1 MAATANTGA
10 FSKRGTFVLVL
21 FAILAFV
28 AFLYLVGQ
36 GGLSGNANNG
46 RAHAASTGLNGF
58 AGLTRLLE
66 ADGST
71 VIRSR
76 NAATLDDPGLLILTP
91 PAEIDPDELTE
102 IVDRRRTIGPT
113 MIVAPKWLA
122 MPDNRRDAK
131 PGWVHL
137 LAAPQEWSATIDG
150 RELTI
155 TKRDLDGRKARWSG
169 LGAEGTLPSDKAL
182 LTVDGDTAE
191 GFLAPLVVDEKDQPL
206 VAYLADD
213 GSYLD
218 GDLYLDPERSD
229 GQAVFG
235 VMLVAEPDLLNNWGI
250 ADEKRA
256 MLALDLVRIAQQG
269 SEGPVRFDLTLNGL
283 GASRN
288 LLTLAFEPP
297 FLAATLTLLIALA
310 IALWRGFARFG
321 PALRP
326 TPAIA
331 PGKSQLIANGAQVI
345 ARSGRL
351 RLLREPYE
359 ALMRARI
366 ARKLG
371 LKDSDSEAIEAALAA
386 RNAPSLEDN
395 LQTLRAARQRG
406 ELLRAARSLRDL
418 ERTL

>member
-1 MAATANTGA
+1 MAGTANSGA

-28 AFLYLVGQ
+28 TFLYLVGQ
-36 GGLSGNANNG
+36 GGLAGNTNDG

-66 ADGST
+66 ADGYP

-76 NAATLDDPGLLILTP
+76 DTAALDDPGLLVLTP
-91 PAEIDPDELTE
+91 PAEMDPEELTE

-122 MPDNRRDAK
+122 LPASQRGAK

-137 LAAPQEWSATIDG
+137 LGAPEEWSATIDG
-150 RELTI
+150 KELTF
-155 TKRDLDGRKARWSG
+155 TRTTLDGRTARWAG
-169 LGAEGTLPSDKAL
+169 LGAKGTLPSDQAI
-182 LTVDGDTAE
+182 LTVSSDTAKD
-191 GFLAPLVVDEKDQPL
+191 FVAPLVVDGKDRPL

-218 GDLYLDPERSD
+218 GDLYLDPVRTD

-235 VMLVAEPDLLNNWGI
+235 VMLVAEPDLLNNWGL
-250 ADEKRA
+250 ADETRA
-256 MLALDLVRIAQQG
+256 MLALDLVRIARQG
-269 SEGPVRFDLTLNGL
+269 TEDPVRFDLTLNGL
-283 GASRN
+283 GAARN

-326 TPAIA
+326 APAIA

-345 ARSGRL
+345 ARSRRL
-351 RLLREPYE
+351 RLLRDPYE

-371 LKDSDSEAIEAALAA
+371 LKDSDSDAIEAALAA
-386 RNAPSLEDN
+386 RDAPSLLHR

-406 ELLRAARSLRDL
+406 DLLRAARSLRDL

>member
-1 MAATANTGA
+1 MAGATNSGA

-66 ADGST
+66 ADGSG
-71 VIRSR
+71 VVRSR
-76 NAATLDDPGLLILTP
+76 NSAALDDPGLLILTP
-91 PAEIDPDELTE
+91 PSEIDPEELTE

-113 MIVAPKWLA
+113 MIIAPKWLA
-122 MPDNRRDAK
+122 MPAGQRGAK

-137 LAAPQEWSATIDG
+137 LGAPAEWTATIDG
-150 RELTI
+150 RELTLVR
-155 TKRDLDGRKARWSG
+155 RDLAGRKAQWTG
-169 LGAEGTLPSDKAL
+169 LGAEGTLPSDRAL
-182 LTVDGDTAE
+182 LTVGGDTADE
-191 GFLAPLVVDEKDQPL
+191 FLAPLVVDDKDRPL
-206 VAYLADD
+206 VAYIADD

-229 GQAVFG
+229 GQSVFG

-256 MLALDLVRIAQQG
+256 MLALDLVRIARQG

-326 TPAIA
+326 APAIQ

-345 ARSGRL
+345 ARSRRL
-351 RLLREPYE
+351 RLLREPYG

-371 LKDSDSEAIEAALAA
+371 LKDGDSDAIEAALAA
-386 RNAPSLEDN
+386 RNAPSLEHR